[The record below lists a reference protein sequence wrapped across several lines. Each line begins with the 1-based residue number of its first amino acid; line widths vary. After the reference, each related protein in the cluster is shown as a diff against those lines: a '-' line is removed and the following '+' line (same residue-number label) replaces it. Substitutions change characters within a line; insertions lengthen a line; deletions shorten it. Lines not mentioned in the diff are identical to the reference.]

1 MGGGEE
7 MFRLTSYIYSLYIVR
22 VHGWRGG
29 DVSVNVVY
37 IYSLYIVRVH
47 GWRGGDVSV
56 NVVG

>member
-29 DVSVNVVY
+29 DVSVNVVH
-37 IYSLYIVRVH
+37 IQPVYSEGAWVEGRRCF
-47 GWRGGDVSV
+47 G
-56 NVVG
+56 